1 MDIGETFVTGFC
13 KAQNQT
19 RMVVLEFEQKE
30 DGTRVFL
37 DSDCAY
43 GKCPHSRDCLLMAQA
58 GDQAGTDW

>member
-1 MDIGETFVTGFC
+1 MDIEESFVSGFC

-19 RMVVLEFEQKE
+19 RMVICEFEKKS

-43 GKCPHSRDCLLMAQA
+43 GGCPHSGDCLLMAGAVGHQDA
-58 GDQAGTDW
+58 

>member
-1 MDIGETFVTGFC
+1 MDIEESFVSGFC

-19 RMVVLEFEQKE
+19 RMVICEFEKKS

-43 GKCPHSRDCLLMAQA
+43 GCCPHSGDCLLMA
-58 GDQAGTDW
+58 